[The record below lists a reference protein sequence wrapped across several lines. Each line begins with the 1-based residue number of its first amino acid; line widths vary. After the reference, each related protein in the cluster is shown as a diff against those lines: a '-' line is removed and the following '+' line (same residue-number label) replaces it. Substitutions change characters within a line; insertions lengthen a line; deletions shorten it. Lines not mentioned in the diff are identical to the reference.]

1 MAKIYWEVIYDDN
14 SVHTQDELV
23 SHSKVDLDKLKE
35 FRLYKDG
42 VLLISVFFDKKKK
55 LIFRIRHI
63 VRGLCINSENEERVY
78 LVGWKPKKGEPTIF
92 YIYEDGHIEAD
103 GARNNLQLLP
113 FEEWDKQL

>member
-1 MAKIYWEVIYDDN
+1 MANINWEVIYDDN
-14 SVHTQDELV
+14 SKKTQEELK
-23 SHSKVDLDKLKE
+23 SHANVDFSKLKE

-42 VLLISVFFDKKKK
+42 ALLISVFFDKTKK

-63 VRGLCINSENEERVY
+63 RRGLNSELEELIY
-78 LVGWKPKKGEPTIF
+78 LVGWKPRKGEPTIF

-113 FEEWDKQL
+113 FEEWDN